1 MSAGSFLSWEE
12 AQRLMLPPNS
22 TMLVPPVAEPAEV
35 PVLASSPPARPDWLD
50 DPSLAQ
56 AGSPRVDTSSENG
69 PLHFLANVI
78 AINALLDYALSPPP
92 AEVEEKKEAKRLPGD
107 PSPDLP

>member
-1 MSAGSFLSWEE
+1 MSGGSFLSWEE

-35 PVLASSPPARPDWLD
+35 PVLASNPPTPPDWLD

-56 AGSPRVDTSSENG
+56 AGSPSEDSSENG
-69 PLHFLANVI
+69 PLRFLANVI
-78 AINALLDYALSPPP
+78 TINALLDYALSPPP
-92 AEVEEKKEAKRLPGD
+92 AEEEEKKEAKRLAGD
-107 PSPDLP
+107 PRPDMP